1 MDALAALSTIAAI
14 AVTLT
19 GFAGLLAAFRNSDRW
34 QPVEL
39 FAVRYLLL
47 TSASGCLLA
56 LLPIPMAVGRYD
68 DFWRPCLL
76 ILTAWLLLTI
86 GWTLTETVRRK
97 TRPRRP
103 IRYVVTQAAGLGLA
117 GWAVLTALNAR
128 ARTDRR
134 AAGQVHGPEI
144 VLRDGTACAADLGR
158 RLAPRT
164 VAKIIGTET
173 SRVYGELVKGQV
185 ATPITDL
192 SADLAKKIATTVTQK
207 GVPISSW
214 RA

>member
-86 GWTLTETVRRK
+86 GWTLTESVRRR

-117 GWAVLTALNAR
+117 AWAVLTALGSSEPDKSA
-128 ARTDRR
+128 
-134 AAGQVHGPEI
+134 
-144 VLRDGTACAADLGR
+144 
-158 RLAPRT
+158 
-164 VAKIIGTET
+164 
-173 SRVYGELVKGQV
+173 VYLWGLLWFV
-185 ATPITDL
+185 ATSISQLVIQITHGL
-192 SADLAKKIATTVTQK
+192 VSSAAK
-207 GVPISSW
+207 
-214 RA
+214 RER

>member
-56 LLPIPMAVGRYD
+56 LLPIPMAVGRYEE
-68 DFWRPCLL
+68 FWRPCLL
-76 ILTAWLLLTI
+76 ILAAWLLLTI
-86 GWTLTETVRRK
+86 AWTLAETFRRR

-103 IRYVVTQAAGLGLA
+103 IRYFVTQAAGLGLA
-117 GWAVLTALNAR
+117 MWAVVTAV
-128 ARTDRR
+128 DSPEPDK
-134 AAGQVHGPEI
+134 AAVYLWGLLWFVATSISQLVIQITHGL
-144 VLRDGTACAADLGR
+144 VSSAADLER
-158 RLAPRT
+158 
-164 VAKIIGTET
+164 
-173 SRVYGELVKGQV
+173 
-185 ATPITDL
+185 
-192 SADLAKKIATTVTQK
+192 
-207 GVPISSW
+207 
-214 RA
+214 